1 MRTIILLLFS
11 TLFLTQASAQKKG
24 KSKDKESGSYEI
36 NDSLPPAPKDSKKGK
51 SSKGKDKDKSNYD
64 APVNY
69 EVPNDGPDT
78 ATRFTGIIKY
88 RITTDDPSER
98 DSMFVIF
105 GENQLRIVM
114 FTPGYRADQ
123 IFEDHYIARF
133 SDSTLL
139 LLDNKTKTYKAE
151 RMGGRNA
158 GTEISLGY
166 FKKQGQVLK
175 FNCMEYTGDMTLP
188 DGEAMQAACLVSK
201 QHSSMTI
208 RDYNFFNIQPVIVG
222 YKIALAWRTKST
234 ANENTY
240 IMAYQVMPV
249 ATDSYFDISQYQLKR

>member
-1 MRTIILLLFS
+1 MKRLLLLLLLSFIF
-11 TLFLTQASAQKKG
+11 TCTYAQKKG
-24 KSKDKESGSYEI
+24 KSKSKDAENYELA
-36 NDSLPPAPKDSKKGK
+36 DSIPPSRPDTKKGK
-51 SSKGKDKDKSNYD
+51 SKGKDKDKSNYD

-69 EVPNDGPDT
+69 EVPNEGPDT

-123 IFEDHYIARF
+123 IFEYHYIARF
-133 SDSTLL
+133 IDSTLL
-139 LLDNKTKTYKAE
+139 LLDNRTKTYKAE
-151 RMGGRNA
+151 KMSSRNA
-158 GTEISLGY
+158 GTEISLAY
-166 FKKQGQVLK
+166 FKKLGQVLK
-175 FNCMEYTGDMTLP
+175 FNCMELSGDMTLP
-188 DGEAMQAACLVSK
+188 DGESMQVACLVSK

-208 RDYNFFNIQPVIVG
+208 SDYNFFNIQPIIIG
-222 YKIALAWRTKST
+222 YKIALGWRTKST

-249 ATDSYFDISQYQLKR
+249 STDSYFDISQYQLKR

>member
-1 MRTIILLLFS
+1 MKRILLLLLLSFIFTS
-11 TLFLTQASAQKKG
+11 IHAQKRG
-24 KSKDKESGSYEI
+24 KSKEKESGSYEVS
-36 NDSLPPAPKDSKKGK
+36 DSIPQPQKDSKKGK
-51 SSKGKDKDKSNYD
+51 SKGKDKDKSNYD

-114 FTPGYRADQ
+114 FTPGYRAEQ

-133 SDSTLL
+133 TDSTLL
-139 LLDNKTKTYKAE
+139 LLDNRTKTYKAE
-151 RMGGRNA
+151 KMSSRNV
-158 GTEISLGY
+158 GTEISLAY
-166 FKKQGQVLK
+166 FKKTGQVLK
-175 FNCMEYTGDMTLP
+175 FNCIELSGDMTLA
-188 DGEAMQAACLVSK
+188 DGESMQAACLVSK

-208 RDYNFFNIQPVIVG
+208 RDYNFFNIQPIIMG
-222 YKIALAWRTKST
+222 YKIALGWRTKSS

-249 ATDSYFDISQYQLKR
+249 GTDTYFDLSQYQLKR

>member
-1 MRTIILLLFS
+1 MRSTILLLFFS
-11 TLFLTQASAQKKG
+11 ICFIQANAQKRG
-24 KSKDKESGSYEI
+24 KSKDKESGNYEVA
-36 NDSLPPAPKDSKKGK
+36 DSIPPTPKDSKKGK
-51 SSKGKDKDKSNYD
+51 SKGKDKDKKETEVSTNYD
-64 APVNY
+64 
-69 EVPNDGPDT
+69 VPDSGPDT

-105 GENQLRIVM
+105 GDNQLRIVM

-123 IFEDHYIARF
+123 IFEDHYVARF

-139 LLDNKTKTYKAE
+139 LLDNRTKTYKAE
-151 RMGGRNA
+151 KMGSRNS
-158 GTEISLGY
+158 GTEISLAY
-166 FKKQGQVLK
+166 FKKQAQVLK
-175 FNCMEYTGDMTLP
+175 FNCIEMSGDMTLP
-188 DGEAMQAACLVSK
+188 DGETMQAACLLSK

-208 RDYNFFNIQPVIVG
+208 SDYNFFNIQPIVVG
-222 YKIALAWRTKST
+222 YKIALGWRTKSS

-249 ATDSYFDISQYQLKR
+249 ATDTYFDLSQYQLKR

>member
-1 MRTIILLLFS
+1 MKRILLLVLLSFIFTS
-11 TLFLTQASAQKKG
+11 TYAQKKG
-24 KSKDKESGSYEI
+24 KSKNKEIENYEPS
-36 NDSLPPAPKDSKKGK
+36 DSLPPAKTDPKKGK
-51 SSKGKDKDKSNYD
+51 TKGKDKDKSNYD

-69 EVPNDGPDT
+69 EVPDEGPDT

-139 LLDNKTKTYKAE
+139 VLDSKSKTYKTE
-151 RMGGRNA
+151 KMMSRNA
-158 GTEISLGY
+158 GTEISLAY
-166 FKKQGQVLK
+166 FKKQGQILK
-175 FNCMEYTGDMTLP
+175 FNCIEFSGEMTLP

-208 RDYNFFNIQPVIVG
+208 RDYNFFNIQPIIMG
-222 YKIALAWRTKST
+222 YKIALGWRTKST
-234 ANENTY
+234 TNENTY

-249 ATDSYFDISQYQLKR
+249 NTDTYFDLSQYQSKK